1 MNTTG
6 ITASPTTLS
15 PATTRLTTIASF
27 VTDHHKAYDSR
38 PHNITPGSIVSD
50 FGILWVFEIGTS
62 FGNLASHQFCIVIAN
77 ICIDRV

>member
-1 MNTTG
+1 MNHNPIRPTVAP
-6 ITASPTTLS
+6 ASPT
-15 PATTRLTTIASF
+15 
-27 VTDHHKAYDSR
+27 
-38 PHNITPGSIVSD
+38 IVSD